1 MVAYFHVSMH
11 FLRNL
16 KTGLDL
22 CSKTP
27 HSRSSFFS
35 ARESNNEM
43 MKELKLTHRLQLL
56 TGRADQLQ
64 IFGFK
69 QNPTIETTETTKTFG
84 KILPYP
90 M

>member
-22 CSKTP
+22 CNKTP
-27 HSRSSFFS
+27 HSRSSFIS

-43 MKELKLTHRLQLL
+43 MKELKLTQ
-56 TGRADQLQ
+56 
-64 IFGFK
+64 
-69 QNPTIETTETTKTFG
+69 
-84 KILPYP
+84 
-90 M
+90 